1 MNTMT
6 TDRETHIKI
15 VAARLRRRKD
25 NGETNQQLFLED
37 LDMLLD
43 LILGGEA

>member
-1 MNTMT
+1 MT
-6 TDRETHIKI
+6 LEKIKYAKT
-15 VAARLRRRKD
+15 VAARLRRRIE
-25 NGETNQQLFLED
+25 NNATNQELFWED

>member
-1 MNTMT
+1 MT
-6 TDRETHIKI
+6 TDRDKHMQI
-15 VAARLRRRKD
+15 VAARVRRRIEN
-25 NGETNQQLFLED
+25 NGTNQQLFWED